1 MKKSIIISTF
11 AALAIVSTSCNPDL
25 LNIPQMGVTSE
36 ETFYVT
42 DEDCE
47 QATAAVYNA
56 SRKVLTGKPSIGSYE
71 NAFFLKNLLS
81 DDIRTGSTRTD
92 QTNLQQIWEMHL
104 VTTND
109 WFRIIYDEY
118 YSSIYLA
125 NLVLEKFNPEDSEI
139 KARNIAECRG
149 LRALSYYDLVTLWG
163 RVPLVTKVLK
173 TADEFQVE
181 NTEIAEIWKFIESG
195 TDDVLGGGI
204 YWCEQKKGSKNTCSN
219 APGSVYAT
227 KLYMATANPAYL
239 AKGIELYNWTKSNLL
254 DTSDYLYFDNVNL
267 EGKVARQK
275 YSYNSGQMIQAACLI
290 YNITKDQTYLDDARR
305 TAAACYG
312 YYFEDWTAEGGA
324 PVKVLKKGNVWF
336 HAVMLRGLIEFYRID
351 GDPTYIDAVRSSLD
365 VAWNHGRSAEGLF
378 GEDCRTPEEGKK
390 WLLTQGAMAEMYA
403 RIAAVGRSR

>member
-92 QTNLQQIWEMHL
+92 QTNLQQIWELHL

-181 NTEIAEIWKFIESG
+181 NTEIAEIWKFIE
-195 TDDVLGGGI
+195 DELNDIIKGG
-204 YWCEQKKGSKNTCSN
+204 K
-219 APGSVYAT
+219 
-227 KLYMATANPAYL
+227 
-239 AKGIELYNWTKSNLL
+239 
-254 DTSDYLYFDNVNL
+254 
-267 EGKVARQK
+267 
-275 YSYNSGQMIQAACLI
+275 
-290 YNITKDQTYLDDARR
+290 
-305 TAAACYG
+305 
-312 YYFEDWTAEGGA
+312 
-324 PVKVLKKGNVWF
+324 
-336 HAVMLRGLIEFYRID
+336 
-351 GDPTYIDAVRSSLD
+351 
-365 VAWNHGRSAEGLF
+365 
-378 GEDCRTPEEGKK
+378 
-390 WLLTQGAMAEMYA
+390 LTQRQGIGDKNGSA
-403 RIAAVGRSR
+403 RFTICISIIILWKISEHQ